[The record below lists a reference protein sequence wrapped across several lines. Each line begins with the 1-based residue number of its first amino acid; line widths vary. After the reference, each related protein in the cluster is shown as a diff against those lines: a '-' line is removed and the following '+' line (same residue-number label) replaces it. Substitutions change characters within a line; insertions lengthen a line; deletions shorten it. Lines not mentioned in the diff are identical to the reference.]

1 MKVTAL
7 RTYQLIEQGIDPKV
21 IVPTVIDW
29 FKKTTAFGIIV
40 VSKIGFA
47 GGSNREM
54 AWTAS
59 ELEVPH

>member
-40 VSKIGFA
+40 VSKTGFA
-47 GGSNREM
+47 GGSNRGM